1 MSYLEKGRIIGIAM
15 SGLMTMLKKWI
26 CCLMLARDIMSCF
39 FFLNNSIG
47 MSLCNYHLS
56 EEVRSKPH
64 FGIRWGRD
72 CFE

>member
-1 MSYLEKGRIIGIAM
+1 MD
-15 SGLMTMLKKWI
+15 MLFN
-26 CCLMLARDIMSCF
+26 ARKRYHELFF